1 MLDVNLK
8 LFSYKN
14 LFDHFVELDR
24 NSRLPSRILIN
35 GQSGIG
41 KSTFAFHFINY
52 LLSKKEE
59 AKYDLEKNEIN
70 CESNCFNLVNKLSH
84 PNFFYISKNKEKKNI
99 EIDQIREIIKFT
111 NQSSFNNKSR
121 FIILDDVEFLNI
133 NSSNALLKNL
143 EEPNENVFFILIFN
157 SEKFL
162 IDTIKSRCIEFKLS
176 LSNENTRLIVNNY
189 FNENIY
195 EQINSNLINYYSTP
209 FFLISLINYMNEF
222 ELSVSETT
230 VDDLLV
236 NLINNKHYIK
246 QEFIR
251 DNLNMIIE
259 LFFYK
264 HINITKKLSYKVK
277 EYYYSKLSNVKK
289 FNLDYETFFLEFKDK
304 LLSE

>member
-1 MLDVNLK
+1 MSEHKLIGHETYLEKFITLYENNNLPNK
-8 LFSYKN
+8 
-14 LFDHFVELDR
+14 
-24 NSRLPSRILIN
+24 ILLS
-35 GQSGIG
+35 GKKGIG
-41 KSTFAFHFINY
+41 KY
-52 LLSKKEE
+52 LL
-59 AKYDLEKNEIN
+59 AEKFLYKIFN
-70 CESNCFNLVNKLSH
+70 SNNDYELIKNKSH
-84 PNFFYISKNKEKKNI
+84 PNILNIKKNNDKKMI

-121 FIILDDVEFLNI
+121 FIVLDDVEFLNI
-133 NSSNALLKNL
+133 NASNALLKNL

-157 SEKFL
+157 SDKFL

-176 LSNENTRLIVNNY
+176 ISNENTRLIVNNY

-209 FFLISLINYMNEF
+209 YFLISLINYMNEY
-222 ELSVSETT
+222 ELSLSETT
-230 VDDLLV
+230 IDDLLI
-236 NLINNKHYIK
+236 NLINNRHYIK
-246 QEFIR
+246 HEFVR
-251 DNLNMIIE
+251 NNLNMIIE

-264 HINITKKLSYKVK
+264 HINTTKKFSYKIK